1 MLYLSLCA
9 LVFCGFECPLQ
20 LVQSSK
26 LMHNARQKT
35 KNYRV
40 ILSGLKGGIKTG
52 AKLGGWTMAF
62 VGLQEGL
69 CKGIRSAQVNVQGE
83 KGVSGAIAAGGLT
96 LAASKICQCLCSS
109 RNVAQLLTRSL
120 VEPRPSKAIDTRS
133 GSRRSGW
140 QPRRFAKLSARA
152 KRA

>member
-1 MLYLSLCA
+1 
-9 LVFCGFECPLQ
+9 
-20 LVQSSK
+20 
-26 LMHNARQKT
+26 MHNARQKT

-69 CKGIRSAQVNVQGE
+69 CKGIRSAQGNVQVE
-83 KGVSGAIAAGGLT
+83 KGISGAIAAGGLT
-96 LAASKICQCLCSS
+96 LAASKICKWLVSC
-109 RNVAQLLTRSL
+109 RNVAQPLTRSL
-120 VEPRPSKAIDTRS
+120 VESRSAKATDPRS
-133 GSRRSGW
+133 GSGRSGR

-152 KRA
+152 QRA